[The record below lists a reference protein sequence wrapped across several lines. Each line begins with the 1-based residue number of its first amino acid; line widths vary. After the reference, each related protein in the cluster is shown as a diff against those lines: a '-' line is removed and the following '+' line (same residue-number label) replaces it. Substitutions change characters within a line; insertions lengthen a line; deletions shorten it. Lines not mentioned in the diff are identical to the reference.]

1 MGDSNHDIRI
11 HYDPKPEEIADL
23 IERAKAH
30 SLGLDFLRN
39 GALEAVAAAF
49 GVHAF
54 TVDAARRRLDEAGGK
69 PG

>member
-11 HYDPKPEEIADL
+11 HYDPTPEEITDL

-30 SLGLDFLRN
+30 PLGLDFLRN

-54 TVDAARRRLDEAGGK
+54 TVGAARSRLDEAGGK